1 MQHIAI
7 VGNGIAGITAAR
19 HIRKNSDF
27 EITVIS
33 AESEHFWSRTALMYI
48 YMGHMKYEHTKPY
61 EDWFWEKN
69 NIKLVYDYVEKVNTE
84 NKTISLKSSDSI
96 SYDKLILATGAQ
108 PNKFGWPGQDLK
120 GVSGMVSL
128 QDLEYI
134 EKYTEGITHAAIVG
148 GGLIGV
154 ELAEMLHSRNI
165 KTTFLV
171 REELFWDNVLPK
183 QEAQMI
189 SDHIKTHGIDLRLQT
204 DLKEILGDENGRV
217 RAVVTGEGEEIPCQF
232 LGLTPGVHPNIDLAK
247 ASGINVDKGILV
259 NEFMETDTP
268 DVFAIGDCAQRKA
281 PVPGRGPIEQ
291 VWYTGRMMGETVAQT
306 ICGNKTAYSPGHW
319 FNSAKFFD
327 IEYQTYGRVW
337 NQLKVDEAEFYW
349 QHPQEDIAIHCVM
362 DKNNTEFKGI
372 NTFGIRMRHEIF
384 DQWLKNGVGLDYVIS
399 NLETANFDPEF
410 FAKYEDQIVD
420 AYLSQFPDAKV
431 ERKKRKKVLGIF

>member
-69 NIKLVYDYVEKVNTE
+69 NIKLVYDFVENIDTE
-84 NKTISLKSSDSI
+84 KKRLHLKRTEPI
-96 SYDKLILATGAQ
+96 NYDKLILATGAK

-134 EKYTEGITHAAIVG
+134 EKYTDRISQAAIVG

-171 REELFWDNVLPK
+171 REEFFWDNVLPK
-183 QEAQMI
+183 QEAKMI
-189 SDHIKTHGIDLRLQT
+189 SDHIKRHGIDLRLQT
-204 DLKEILGDENGRV
+204 DLKEILSDESGRV
-217 RAVVTGEGEEIPCQF
+217 CAVVTGSGEEIPCQF

-247 ASGINVDKGILV
+247 AAGINVDKGILV
-259 NEFMETDTP
+259 NEYMETDTE
-268 DVFAIGDCAQRKA
+268 DVYAIGDCAQRKE
-281 PVPGRGPIEQ
+281 PVSGRAPIEQ
-291 VWYTGRMMGETVAQT
+291 VWYTGRMMGETLAQT
-306 ICGNKTAYSPGHW
+306 ICGNKTAYAPGHW

-349 QHPQEDIAIHCVM
+349 QHPEEDIAIHCVM
-362 DKNNTEFKGI
+362 NKNNKQFKGI
-372 NTFGIRMRHEIF
+372 NTFGIRMRHDIF
-384 DQWLKNGVGLDYVIS
+384 DQWLKNGMSLDYVIS
-399 NLETANFDPEF
+399 NLEIANFDPEF
-410 FAKYEDQIVD
+410 YTKYEDQIID
-420 AYLSQFPDAKV
+420 AYLSAFPDASI